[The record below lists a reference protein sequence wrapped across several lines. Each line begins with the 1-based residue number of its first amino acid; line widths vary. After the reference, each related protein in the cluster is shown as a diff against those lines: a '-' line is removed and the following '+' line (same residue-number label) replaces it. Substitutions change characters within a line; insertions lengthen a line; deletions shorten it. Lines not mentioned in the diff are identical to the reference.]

1 MPQVC
6 PNDRYPSSNSRQP
19 MLSMAKLW
27 RSFAA
32 GSISHQGALAS
43 MPRTISLKAV
53 DLQLSRNWSLA
64 DCKCPLEMPC
74 DSHCP
79 CTSHPPE
86 SQLRTVR
93 KDGDSAPIL
102 TMASACITS
111 WSAAQKQHAA
121 QHGRS
126 SRMSIMHIVMH
137 QWKCLQHAGMQSVC
151 STLTC
156 CSCLGSCDACTSICL
171 CFMRCCT

>member
-1 MPQVC
+1 MLQMC
-6 PNDRYPSSNSRQP
+6 PNDRYSLQPIADSLAENGQALEVICWVNLSSGRTCSVP
-19 MLSMAKLW
+19 T
-27 RSFAA
+27 
-32 GSISHQGALAS
+32 
-43 MPRTISLKAV
+43 TISLKVV

-86 SQLRTVR
+86 SQLQTVR
-93 KDGDSAPIL
+93 KDGDNAPIL

-111 WSAAQKQHAA
+111 RSAAQKQHAA
-121 QHGRS
+121 EHGRS
-126 SRMSIMHIVMH
+126 SRMSIMHIVRH
-137 QWKCLQHAGMQSVC
+137 QRKCSQHAGMQSVC

-156 CSCLGSCDACTSICL
+156 CSCVGSCDACTSICL
-171 CFMRCCT
+171 CFMRYRT